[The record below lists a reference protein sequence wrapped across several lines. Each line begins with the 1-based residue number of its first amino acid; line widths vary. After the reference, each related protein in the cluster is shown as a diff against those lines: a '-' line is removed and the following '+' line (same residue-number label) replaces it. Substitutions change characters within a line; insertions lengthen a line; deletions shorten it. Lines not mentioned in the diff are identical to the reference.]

1 MSAPRVIV
9 DGYNLLHA
17 HPVYA
22 AQAREDLDSARGRLV
37 SDLAGYAEGGPRTI
51 VVFDGAG
58 NPSSDGA
65 PHHIGSLT
73 VIFSPTGVTADS
85 SIEALAAR
93 FRERGDEVLVV
104 TSDVATRETVRSGN
118 VSVRS
123 SSAFARELAAEVMQ
137 RNESARAGRKV
148 PVASRIDPD
157 VSTTLARWA
166 RGEGDAPH
174 ATVKENES

>member
-1 MSAPRVIV
+1 MSASHVII

-17 HPVYA
+17 HPVYS
-22 AQAREDLDSARGRLV
+22 AQLAGDLDSARARLV

-58 NPSSDGA
+58 NPASDGT

-73 VIFSPTGVTADS
+73 VIFSPAGVSADS
-85 SIEALAAR
+85 TIEALAAR
-93 FRERGDEVLVV
+93 FRERGEEVLVV

-123 SSAFARELAAEVMQ
+123 SASFASDLASEGMQ
-137 RNESARAGRKV
+137 RNESARTRRTV
-148 PVASRIDPD
+148 PVASRIDPG
-157 VSTTLARWA
+157 VSATLARWA
-166 RGEGDAPH
+166 RGR
-174 ATVKENES
+174 K